1 MERKPKWLHQERL
14 PVGEKAS
21 GVLAMIRSHDLKT
34 VCTEASC
41 PNKGKCFSEGTATF
55 LILGPNCTR
64 NCAFCNIGH
73 GNTLAEDLNEAERV
87 AEAAKQMGLDFV
99 VVTSVTRDDL
109 ADQGANAFAR
119 TIITIRKKIPS
130 VKVEVLIPDFEG
142 RKDLL
147 KIVLD
152 EKPDVFNHNIETVR
166 RLTPLIRSKADYERS
181 LSILKMARE
190 INPKQITKSGLIVG
204 VGEEKAELI
213 ETFKDLAG
221 VSVDRLTIGQYL
233 PPSRKH
239 FPVKKYYTPEEFHE
253 LKEEA
258 INAGIKGVLSG
269 PFVRSSFHAAGFE

>member
-21 GVLAMIRSHDLKT
+21 EVLSLIRSNNLKT

-64 NCAFCNIGH
+64 NCGFCNIGH
-73 GNTLAEDLNEAERV
+73 GETCIEDPDEAERV
-87 AEAAKQMGLDFV
+87 AEAAKQMGLNFV

-109 ADQGANAFAR
+109 PDQGSAAFAR
-119 TIITIRKKIPS
+119 TIRAIRTRLPQA
-130 VKVEVLIPDFEG
+130 KVEVLTPDFEG

-147 KIVLD
+147 KAVLD

-181 LSILKMARE
+181 LSVLRTAKE
-190 INPKQITKSGLIVG
+190 INPTQITKSGLIVG
-204 VGEEKAELI
+204 LGEELSELI
-213 ETFKDLAG
+213 ETFKDLAE

-239 FPVKKYYTPEEFHE
+239 YPVKKYYPPQEFDE
-253 LKEEA
+253 LKELAEK
-258 INAGIKGVLSG
+258 AGIKGVLSG
-269 PFVRSSFHAAGFE
+269 PFVRSSFHAAGF